1 MSKPCEFLSMV
12 KNPIELSKEVV
23 SVHRNK
29 KQCFT
34 KFITYNVPCS
44 KRQAYIKPSIAHIS
58 SGGRTIQ
65 CKKREKMHFSQM
77 LLKLVSNQS
86 KTLIVE
92 EGRFLSIETK
102 YSPFTK
108 FITYNVPG
116 SRCGRPST
124 SAQDG
129 SAIQCKKRGKRCIL
143 LANPKVM
150 NTK

>member
-1 MSKPCEFLSMV
+1 MSLVRVDRPTSGLVQPTSA
-12 KNPIELSKEVV
+12 
-23 SVHRNK
+23 
-29 KQCFT
+29 QQ
-34 KFITYNVPCS
+34 
-44 KRQAYIKPSIAHIS
+44 RQNNLV
-58 SGGRTIQ
+58 Q
-65 CKKREKMHFSQM
+65 KREKMHFSQM

-129 SAIQCKKRGKRCIL
+129 SAIQCKKREEKDAFCQLTLKLQIPSNTNSWRREYLMLFLPLLITIQIWQIL
-143 LANPKVM
+143 ER
-150 NTK
+150 